1 MTASVSKE
9 QRLKEP
15 QPPEDLSLLESVY
28 NDRHFYSGQG
38 MTSGSDRAELTYLR
52 DWKRWAE
59 QQLRGYASWE
69 RSVNEALNS
78 GDGSYR
84 P

>member
-1 MTASVSKE
+1 MRTNWQEVT
-9 QRLKEP
+9 
-15 QPPEDLSLLESVY
+15 DLQLLRSTCQLYESVLRGECGVVLEDGY
-28 NDRHFYSGQG
+28 TINV
-38 MTSGSDRAELTYLR
+38 AALR
-52 DWKRWAE
+52 DRI
-59 QQLRGYASWE
+59 RGYESWE

>member
-1 MTASVSKE
+1 MSQSSNERLQQMLVDLGIWNE
-9 QRLKEP
+9 QTRLA
-15 QPPEDLSLLESVY
+15 DLTVAAKIIDQLQSEL
-28 NDRHFYSGQG
+28 
-38 MTSGSDRAELTYLR
+38 AEAQ
-52 DWKRWAE
+52 KRI
-59 QQLRGYASWE
+59 RGYESWE